1 MTKRISASIAILLL
15 SSFFITPSASAWWRV
30 DTAAQLTLERM
41 EDEGLLYVTA
51 EDYFVIN
58 ADEINNL
65 QQPIDTSDKYAVVV
79 DGVIDKIINW
89 DGAAEVDGILVKLPE
104 GYGVPYLDQDG
115 VLRLKAIN
123 QGDIV
128 SVEVAPGEK
137 VTPELG
143 LVERSPVTPAQLP
156 TGEIVLDPRAPLV
169 LSQKVED
176 NYSVTATVKV
186 YVPAV
191 SVKPNTLI
199 SVQAITDGRSVTS
212 IGVSPG
218 ESTVEIKNLPQ
229 DANVTIKTVI
239 RDLDTNTETV
249 IDNPVIETPKAD
261 MPVIEPARDAEV
273 DRATIAAP
281 TVTNS
286 TIDASGH
293 RVVTFE
299 TPVIPDFD
307 PTKTN
312 VSLQVVQKQSGS
324 TTSVGLFG
332 NGDVVTI
339 GSIGPDLEYEVKIVV
354 RDLATGEET
363 VIQGAGLPK
372 P

>member
-1 MTKRISASIAILLL
+1 MV
-15 SSFFITPSASAWWRV
+15 SSFFITPSASAWWRF
-30 DTAAQLTLERM
+30 DFSPQLTLERM
-41 EDEGLLYVTA
+41 EEEGLLYVTA
-51 EDYFVIN
+51 EDYFVID
-58 ADEINNL
+58 AAEINEL
-65 QQPIDTSDKYAVVV
+65 QEPIDTSDKYAVVV

-89 DGAAEVDGILVKLPE
+89 DGTKEVDGVLVKLPE
-104 GYGVPYLDQDG
+104 GYGVPYLDKDG

-128 SVEVAPGEK
+128 SVEIAPDQK

-143 LVERSPVTPAQLP
+143 LVELSPVTPTDLP
-156 TGEIVLDPRAPLV
+156 SGKIVFDPRAPLV
-169 LSQKVED
+169 LSQKVES
-176 NYSVTATVKV
+176 NFSVTATVKV
-186 YVPAV
+186 YVPAE
-191 SVKPNTLI
+191 SIKPNTLI

-218 ESTVEIKNLPQ
+218 ESTVEIKDLPQ
-229 DANVTIKTVI
+229 NANVTIKTVI
-239 RDLDTNTETV
+239 RDLDTNTETI

-261 MPVIEPARDAEV
+261 MPLIEPARDAQV
-273 DRATIAAP
+273 DKTTIAAP
-281 TVTNS
+281 TITNS
-286 TIDASGH
+286 TVDASGH

-312 VSLQVVQKQSGS
+312 VSLQVVQKGSGS
-324 TTSVGLFG
+324 ITSVGLYG

-363 VIQGAGLPK
+363 IIHGDGLAK